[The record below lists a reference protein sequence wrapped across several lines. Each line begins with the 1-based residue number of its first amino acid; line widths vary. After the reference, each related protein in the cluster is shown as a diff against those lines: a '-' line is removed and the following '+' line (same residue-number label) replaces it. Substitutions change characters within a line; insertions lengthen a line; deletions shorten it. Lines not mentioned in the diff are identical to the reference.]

1 MNKYSFEVSIE
12 ATTQQEA
19 EIKLIAASTLMQ
31 KLRAREI
38 AKLADVVKN
47 DPVKTALAKKYLGL

>member
-1 MNKYSFEVSIE
+1 MNKYKFEISIE
-12 ATTQQEA
+12 AQTQQEA
-19 EIKLIAASTLMQ
+19 EVKMLSATVLMQ

-47 DPVKTALAKKYLGL
+47 DPVKMALAKRALGL

>member
-1 MNKYSFEVSIE
+1 MKYSFEVNIE
-12 ATTQQEA
+12 AATQQEA
-19 EIKLIAASTLMQ
+19 EVKLLAASTLMQ

-47 DPVKTALAKKYLGL
+47 DPVKTTIAKKALGL

>member
-1 MNKYSFEVSIE
+1 MTKFSFEVSIE
-12 ATTQQEA
+12 AMTRGEA
-19 EIKLIAASTLMQ
+19 EVKLAAASTLMQ

-47 DPVKTALAKKYLGL
+47 DPVKTSLAKKALGL

>member
-1 MNKYSFEVSIE
+1 MKFSFEINIE
-12 ATTQQEA
+12 AVTQAEA
-19 EIKLIAASTLMQ
+19 EVKLTAASTLMQ

-47 DPVKTALAKKYLGL
+47 DPVKTTLAKKALGL

>member
-1 MNKYSFEVSIE
+1 MKFTFEVNIE
-12 ATTQQEA
+12 AVTQQEA
-19 EIKLIAASTLMQ
+19 EVKLTAASMLMQ

-47 DPVKTALAKKYLGL
+47 DPVKTAIAKSALGL